1 MTFGV
6 AKFQVHVKEWRG
18 EGGGGVEMGV
28 RPERPVDVKR
38 GKSEYVDGPFRMALL
53 IFRVLSQCLA

>member
-1 MTFGV
+1 MAGGGGV
-6 AKFQVHVKEWRG
+6 
-18 EGGGGVEMGV
+18 GGGVEMGV